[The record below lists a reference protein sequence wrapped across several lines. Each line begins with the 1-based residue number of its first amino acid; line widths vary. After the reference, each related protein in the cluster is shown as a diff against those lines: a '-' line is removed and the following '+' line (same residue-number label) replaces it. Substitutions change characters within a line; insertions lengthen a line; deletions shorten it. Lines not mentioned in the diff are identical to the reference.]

1 MAKHE
6 YDRPV
11 TEFDFR
17 AKEFQH
23 PDIKPED
30 YEFRSDGVLVRKD
43 RWERAI
49 HQLARTRE
57 FEIDDVVDMC
67 KEWEKGDE
75 AFRALHEAFKVQVE
89 ADEKT
94 YTTTE
99 NRPAMGLREQV
110 KVEANK
116 LALKLIEETAEA
128 YGVKL

>member
-43 RWERAI
+43 RWERAVR
-49 HQLARTRE
+49 QLARTRE
-57 FEIDDVVDMC
+57 FEIGDVVDKC
-67 KEWEKGDE
+67 LTWEKAYDCLLELRDMVAKQVQAGAAPTMAAMSAMQEAKHLTRVELLELIDE
-75 AFRALHEAFKVQVE
+75 QMR
-89 ADEKT
+89 T
-94 YTTTE
+94 YE
-99 NRPAMGLREQV
+99 VGL
-110 KVEANK
+110 
-116 LALKLIEETAEA
+116 
-128 YGVKL
+128 